1 MALGKCVLIVD
12 DFEQVRKV
20 IRSIFEA
27 APEGYECCEAVD
39 GMDALE
45 KAQERK
51 PDLIV
56 LDLSM
61 PRMNGIEAAPRL
73 KKMFPD
79 APIVLLTSHDAAL
92 GNFDVTAV
100 GIDEVIGKTG
110 DLGELAKSVKSLLN
124 RGAGSLPPM

>member
-1 MALGKCVLIVD
+1 
-12 DFEQVRKV
+12 
-20 IRSIFEA
+20 
-27 APEGYECCEAVD
+27 
-39 GMDALE
+39 MDALE

-110 DLGELAKSVKSLLN
+110 DLTELAKSVKSLLS